1 METEIL
7 VLFHLLATAPRWRK
21 GIFAKTLFETPRK
34 SKRHTG
40 KTCSAWALLKSLS
53 SQEVLT
59 SPAASSW
66 IHLPLLA
73 RGLPVMCASPGNPLP
88 FSGAP
93 VHFATCSFPSHE
105 VLPPVPP
112 ALPWEEEEGFSPA
125 APTSKG
131 CYRGFLINLTPQL
144 NVNQRESAKAVPC
157 RGTAGLH
164 KIVFLFRVWTYGLR

>member
-1 METEIL
+1 
-7 VLFHLLATAPRWRK
+7 
-21 GIFAKTLFETPRK
+21 
-34 SKRHTG
+34 
-40 KTCSAWALLKSLS
+40 
-53 SQEVLT
+53 
-59 SPAASSW
+59 
-66 IHLPLLA
+66 
-73 RGLPVMCASPGNPLP
+73 MCASPGNPLP